1 MLEEKNMK
9 NKRRLI
15 YGIIHLQVRLKEKE
29 TREKMVELPKMLQHA
44 AEEAEDAKLAA
55 QSAQEELKKARDEL
69 NHSKSS
75 LSTAE
80 IRLKATLKE
89 IEASK
94 ASEKLALDAINSLQ
108 ESEQTVI
115 EAESPRCITLPLE
128 EYYALSKQA
137 HDAEQSAH
145 EKVENALAQ
154 VEEAKE
160 AESKCMEKL
169 HEACKEMEAKREG
182 MKVALER
189 AERAKEGKLEA
200 EMELRKWRAE
210 NEQRRRNEAA
220 ARAGSVNPIK
230 SPGQK
235 DPVRREEKEEIHAM
249 VQPEKEL
256 PVLQAELKLRRK
268 KSFFPRVIMYIARRK
283 ADGAR

>member
-1 MLEEKNMK
+1 
-9 NKRRLI
+9 
-15 YGIIHLQVRLKEKE
+15 VRLKEKE
-29 TREKMVELPKMLQHA
+29 TREKMVELPKMLQQA
-44 AEEAEDAKLAA
+44 AEEAEDTKLAA
-55 QSAQEELKKARDEL
+55 QSAQEDLKKARDEL

-75 LSTAE
+75 LSTTE

-94 ASEKLALDAINSLQ
+94 ASEKLAQDAINALQ
-108 ESEQTVI
+108 ESEQTVV
-115 EAESPRCITLPLE
+115 EAASSRGITLPLE

-160 AESKCMEKL
+160 AESKYLEKL
-169 HEACKEMEAKREG
+169 DEACKEMERKREG
-182 MKVALER
+182 MKATLER
-189 AERAKEGKLEA
+189 AEKAKEGKLGA

-210 NEQRRRNEAA
+210 NEQKRRANEAA
-220 ARAGSVNPIK
+220 AHAGSINPRANEAAAHAGSINPVK

-235 DPVRREEKEEIHAM
+235 PAVRSEEREERRGM
-249 VQPEKEL
+249 VQPEMEL
-256 PVLQAELKLRRK
+256 PGLQAERKLRRR

-283 ADGAR
+283 AEGAH

>member
-1 MLEEKNMK
+1 
-9 NKRRLI
+9 
-15 YGIIHLQVRLKEKE
+15 VRLKEKE
-29 TREKMVELPKMLQHA
+29 TREKMVELPKMLQQA
-44 AEEAEDAKLAA
+44 AEEAEDTKLAA
-55 QSAQEELKKARDEL
+55 QSAQEDLKKARDEL

-75 LSTAE
+75 LSTTE

-94 ASEKLALDAINSLQ
+94 ASEKLAQDAINALQ
-108 ESEQTVI
+108 ESEQTVV
-115 EAESPRCITLPLE
+115 EAASSRGITLPLE

-160 AESKCMEKL
+160 AESKYLEKL
-169 HEACKEMEAKREG
+169 DEACKEMERKREG
-182 MKVALER
+182 MKATLER
-189 AERAKEGKLEA
+189 AEKAKEGKLGA

-210 NEQRRRNEAA
+210 NEQKRRANEAA
-220 ARAGSVNPIK
+220 AHAGSINPVK

-235 DPVRREEKEEIHAM
+235 PAVRSEEREERRGM
-249 VQPEKEL
+249 VQPEMEL
-256 PVLQAELKLRRK
+256 PGLQAERKLRRR

-283 ADGAR
+283 AEGAH